1 MAAQRFEVEVPG
13 GTLVGTVTGEGPPV
27 LLLHGGPGL
36 NGDYLDELVPELS
49 DAYTVAWYQQ
59 RGLEPSTAREPYDV
73 AVQVADV
80 GRVLDSLGWDSA
92 VVVGHSWGGH
102 LLVNLLADLPQ
113 RLTAAVVVDPL
124 GGVGDGGAAE
134 FEAQMSARTPEQNRA
149 WAEELDRRA
158 MAGEGTPEE
167 GLESLRLVWPAY
179 FADPSAAPDAP
190 TDLRMSVDAYSSTW
204 SSLQEGLPGLAA
216 RLADCA
222 VPVVFVHGAES
233 PMPLTASTD
242 TASALGDNASVV
254 VVPATGH
261 FIWHE
266 SPGAVRAALDD
277 LLAR

>member
-13 GTLVGTVTGEGPPV
+13 GTLVGTVTGDGPPV

-49 DAYTVAWYQQ
+49 DAYRVAWYQQ
-59 RGLEPSTAREPYDV
+59 RGLEPSTAREPYNV

-80 GRVLDSLGWDSA
+80 GRVLDALGWDTA

-102 LLVNLLADLPQ
+102 LLINVLADLPE
-113 RLTAAVVVDPL
+113 RLAAAVVVDPL
-124 GGVGDGGAAE
+124 GGVGDGGTAE
-134 FEAQMSARTPEQNRA
+134 FEAQMSARTPEANRA
-149 WAEELDRRA
+149 RAEELDRRA

-179 FADPSAAPDAP
+179 FADPAAAPDAP
-190 TDLRMSVDAYSSTW
+190 ADLRMSIDAYSATW
-204 SSLQEGLPGLAA
+204 ASVQQGLPGLAA
-216 RLADCA
+216 RLAGCPI
-222 VPVVFVHGAES
+222 PVVFVHGAES

-242 TASALGDNASVV
+242 TAAALGENASVV
-254 VVPATGH
+254 VVSVTGH

-266 SPGAVRAALDD
+266 SPGAVRAALDS
-277 LLAR
+277 LLTR